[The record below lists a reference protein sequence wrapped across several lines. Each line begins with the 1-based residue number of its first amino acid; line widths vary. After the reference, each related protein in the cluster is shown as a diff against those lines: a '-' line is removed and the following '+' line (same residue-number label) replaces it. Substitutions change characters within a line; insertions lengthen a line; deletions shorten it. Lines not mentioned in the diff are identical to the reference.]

1 MDAFLVVGS
10 FSDFITEV
18 FSTFSDVTVYFVM
31 AAVGSMLFGIRLLL
45 MLFVGVDAGGDFDLD
60 VDADGGLEAHGGDF
74 SLFSLI
80 SILSFMMG
88 AGWLGL
94 ACRLDWGC
102 GPVKSALFAG
112 LFGFALAFLS
122 SFLLWQM
129 RKLSESGAYQVNDCL
144 GKIGRVYLKIPATGQ
159 GRGQVQ
165 ITVSGRQKVLEAIS
179 KGEEIESFASVK
191 VTAIEGE
198 ETLVVERA

>member
-1 MDAFLVVGS
+1 MVLSLVLGS
-10 FSDFITEV
+10 FSDLIRQV
-18 FSTFSDVTVYFVM
+18 FSQFSDITVYFVM
-31 AAVGSMLFGIRLLL
+31 AAVGSILFGLRMAL
-45 MLFVGVDAGGDFDLD
+45 MLIGGLDVDGDFDVD
-60 VDADGGLEAHGGDF
+60 VDADGGIEAHGGDF

-94 ACRLDWGC
+94 ACRLDWEC
-102 GPVKSALFAG
+102 GHVKSAIFAG
-112 LFGFALAFLS
+112 LFGFALMFMT

-129 RKLSESGAYQVNDCL
+129 RKLSESGAYRVRDCV
-144 GKIGRVYLKIPATGQ
+144 GRIGRVYLKIPAKGED
-159 GRGQVQ
+159 RGQVQ
-165 ITVSGRQKVLEAIS
+165 ITVSGRQKVLEAVS

-191 VTAIEGE
+191 VVEIEGE